1 MSDRLSKRPRAE
13 RPENCTFPIPKGH
26 RPLHEREYSSHH
38 PWLIYGMWV
47 VFCGLVF
54 SKALAT
60 LVVNSLHNDN
70 ASHILLIPPIVAWLL
85 YSDRPRISKVCV
97 FDFLPALFF
106 AGAATLLWALA
117 LWPPASLASAGVSLS
132 ISSLILFLLA
142 GYVAVFGRLSA
153 KQTWFPFAFL
163 GFAIPIPEALL
174 NRFIYALQYASAAV
188 AGWIFDWSGV
198 PVLREGFLFYLP
210 GLSIE
215 VAKECSG
222 IRSSIALLILAV
234 LVAHFA
240 FTRFWKKAVFVF
252 AGLLMMA
259 VKNGVRIATLTILAK
274 YVDPDFLFGRLHH
287 QGGIVFFLIGLG
299 LLVPLYWLLRRGE
312 KETPILAATHS
323 SGPR

>member
-1 MSDRLSKRPRAE
+1 LDK
-13 RPENCTFPIPKGH
+13 
-26 RPLHEREYSSHH
+26 HEHTARH

-47 VFCGLVF
+47 VFCGLIF
-54 SKALAT
+54 SKALTT
-60 LVVNSLHNDN
+60 LVVYSLHNDN
-70 ASHILLIPPIVAWLL
+70 ASHILLVPAIVAWLL
-85 YSDRPRISKVCV
+85 YSDRTRISRICV
-97 FDFLPALFF
+97 FDFLPALPF

-117 LWPPASLASAGVSLS
+117 HWPRASPASLGLSLS
-132 ISSLILFLLA
+132 ISSLILFLVA
-142 GYVAVFGRLSA
+142 GYIAVFGRISA
-153 KQTWFPFAFL
+153 QQAWFPFAFL
-163 GFAIPIPEALL
+163 GFAIPIPEAFL

-188 AGWIFDWSGV
+188 AGCIFDWSGV
-198 PVLREGFLFYLP
+198 PVLREGFFFYLP

-240 FTRFWKKAVFVF
+240 FTRIWKKAVFVF

-299 LLVPLYWLLRRGE
+299 FLVPLYWVLRRGE
-312 KETPILAATHS
+312 KEIPMLAATHS
-323 SGPR
+323 TAQR

>member
-1 MSDRLSKRPRAE
+1 LDK
-13 RPENCTFPIPKGH
+13 
-26 RPLHEREYSSHH
+26 REYTSRH
-38 PWLIYGMWV
+38 PWLIYGVWV

-54 SKALAT
+54 SKALAS
-60 LVVNSLHNDN
+60 LAVYSLHNEN
-70 ASHILLIPPIVAWLL
+70 ASYILLIPPIVAWLL
-85 YSDRPRISKVCV
+85 YTDRARISRICV
-97 FDFLPALFF
+97 FDFLPALLF
-106 AGAATLLWALA
+106 AGAATALWALA
-117 LWPPASLASAGVSLS
+117 LRPPASLVSAGVSLS
-132 ISSLILFLLA
+132 LASLILFLIA
-142 GYVAVFGRLSA
+142 GYVAVFGRASA
-153 KQTWFPFAFL
+153 EQTWFAFAFL

-174 NRFIYALQYASAAV
+174 NRFIYALQYASAGV

-198 PVLREGFLFYLP
+198 PVLREGFFFYLP

-312 KETPILAATHS
+312 KETAILATTHS
-323 SGPR
+323 TGPR